1 MRVILREEVYN
12 LGKGGEVVTVRDGYG
27 RNYLLPKGLA
37 IAATEK
43 NVKQLAH
50 ERRVIAERNAKL
62 AKDSQAIADKLAKL
76 NITIERQAGDGG
88 KLFGSVSTR
97 DIDEAVRALGVTID
111 RKKIVIEHPI
121 KSVGDYTLDVKLS
134 QGVVAKLKVKIAASK
149 TAS

>member
-149 TAS
+149 AAS